1 MKQRITVIFMCICLI
16 ITMLPTTVSA
26 QTYTEGQLYW
36 IWNGEG
42 VKLENGIL
50 KLSQAAKADC
60 VRAELFLELYRSIE
74 GFFAVAKDE
83 NTYIPVGDINLSSTE
98 WISAKPKGGYL
109 YQIEAIDAPAEDLIT
124 TITANVGGTE
134 YRLDCGTD
142 LPHFGFFASADYSKD
157 SFLGWK
163 IDYSKIKDAGKIYYQ
178 ALQRYYEDGEQSYY
192 TSPEIV
198 SMELGSYQNGSF
210 EKEKE
215 LDLSTVKDCGAAER
229 MHTWEVQLPKDY
241 RGITVGNEG
250 RFSCLQVKLR
260 YQGMKPLVEHRYLL
274 YDHMHQAGPAN
285 CKICSEDKLL
295 WIWDDERMFVSKD
308 ADGLPV
314 LKGVQE
320 LDNSSFYLEPDVGET
335 RSGYFAYY
343 DGELLRPVNVE
354 ISDGKTTVEKDAD
367 ERSYLTRLT
376 FAEAEYDIPVTY
388 SNRGKNYSNMIKV
401 CLPLAGFYTTARK
414 DVKTFAPEL
423 SANKNNGVYYLVS
436 DDFYKESGEQVLY
449 FDEQLIPAYDASV
462 GSKSATVKNIKITA
476 MANNIWKFEITD
488 AYAGGEDTNVLEGN
502 SSWFGYR
509 LELKSHD
516 SDDVYENEIC
526 IYDKNSTV
534 KNQLFYI
541 DKRNVKTLGNGG
553 VITPKHLYDVQKKLI
568 LEPNE
573 RKIGYFAYYN
583 GKDFVA
589 VEPSKLPQNFQA
601 TKLEDDEYLYAVE
614 ADNNSAAG
622 QASWGQYSMDF
633 KVELPWAGLYSAI
646 SGGSENYHGY
656 QLLPTQQSSYYLIC
670 EGGTY
675 DSYALKIEYD
685 DLEKADLA
693 VKGMEAKK
701 IAENTNGKQVWKITV
716 TKDFNGTYWDEE
728 FGRYDNILFCI
739 SASKGISTDE
749 YSFCTEIYEQ
759 KRPWIKGNLIGSN
772 DAIDSADALYLRR
785 AVANW
790 PGYRVPKEIADLNAD
805 GKVDIGDINILERH
819 IAGWKGYENLPV
831 TANPLPVAEN

>member
-1 MKQRITVIFMCICLI
+1 MKRRITAIFMCICLI
-16 ITMLPTTVSA
+16 VTMLPMAVSA

-42 VKLENGIL
+42 VEFENGTL
-50 KLSQAAKADC
+50 TLSPAAEADC
-60 VRAELFLELYRSIE
+60 VREELFLELYDGGE
-74 GFFAVAKDE
+74 GFFAVAKGE
-83 NTYIPVGDINLSSTE
+83 NTYVPVEDIKLSSTD
-98 WISAKPKGGYL
+98 WIDVEPKEGYL
-109 YQIEAIDAPAEDLIT
+109 YQIEAINAVSNYSTT
-124 TITANVGGTE
+124 TITANVDDTE
-134 YRLDCGTD
+134 YRLDCGTE

-178 ALQRYYEDGEQSYY
+178 ALERYYKDGEQSYY

-198 SMELGSYQNGSF
+198 SMELGSYQNGRF
-210 EKEKE
+210 EKEK
-215 LDLSTVKDCGAAER
+215 DLAWSTAKDCGAAER
-229 MHTWEVQLPKDY
+229 MHTWEVQLPKNY

-274 YDHMHQAGPAN
+274 YDHIHQDGPAN

-343 DGELLRPVNVE
+343 DGEILRPVDAE
-354 ISDGKTTVEKDAD
+354 ISDGKTSVEKDAD
-367 ERSYLTRLT
+367 EQPYLTRLT
-376 FAEAEYDIPVTY
+376 FAEEEYDIPVTY
-388 SNRGKNYSNMIKV
+388 RIGDKTYSNTIKV
-401 CLPLAGFYTTARK
+401 CLPLAGFYTTAGK
-414 DVKTFAPEL
+414 NVKTFAPEL

-436 DDFYKESGEQVLY
+436 DDFYKDSGEQVLY

-476 MANNIWKFEITD
+476 MANNTWKFEITD
-488 AYAGGEDTNVLEGN
+488 AYEGEEDTNVLEGN
-502 SSWFGYR
+502 SSWFRYR

-553 VITPKHLYDVQKKLI
+553 GITPKHLYDVQKTLI

-589 VEPSKLPQNFQA
+589 VKPSKLPQNFQA
-601 TKLEDDEYLYAVE
+601 TKLEDDEYLYAIE
-614 ADNNSAAG
+614 ADNNSAEG
-622 QASWGQYSMDF
+622 EASWGQYSMDF

-646 SGGSENYHGY
+646 SGGGENYHGY

-685 DLEKADLA
+685 DLKKAGLA
-693 VKGMEAKK
+693 VKGMEAEK
-701 IAENTNGKQVWKITV
+701 IDENTNGKQVWKITV

-759 KRPWIKGNLIGSN
+759 KRPWIKGNLIGSK

-790 PGYRVPKEIADLNAD
+790 PGYQAPKEIADLNAD

-831 TANPLPVAEN
+831 TADPLPVAEN

>member
-36 IWNGEG
+36 IWNSEG
-42 VKLENGIL
+42 VKWNADESRITDGTRSFHLEEPFRNSYEGYFTYYDGEGYVPVEVETVGAADFSVKSAEAEGSKVYSITFPPQSASGVVTASINNEIYSI
-50 KLSQAAKADC
+50 KLQSC
-60 VRAELFLELYRSIE
+60 VPYC
-74 GFFAVAKDE
+74 GFFKTNE
-83 NTYIPVGDINLSSTE
+83 RT
-98 WISAKPKGGYL
+98 
-109 YQIEAIDAPAEDLIT
+109 
-124 TITANVGGTE
+124 
-134 YRLDCGTD
+134 
-142 LPHFGFFASADYSKD
+142 
-157 SFLGWK
+157 
-163 IDYSKIKDAGKIYYQ
+163 
-178 ALQRYYEDGEQSYY
+178 EQSYC
-192 TSPEIV
+192 SNEIDL
-198 SMELGSYQNGSF
+198 SKEERTFYYLEENAESEEITASCSF
-210 EKEKE
+210 EIEQYDENGEWIGCVDAAKDSNIEIEEPQHTADGICYWKITLKEGFK
-215 LDLSTVKDCGAAER
+215 
-229 MHTWEVQLPKDY
+229 
-241 RGITVGNEG
+241 GNQVYDEG
-250 RFSCLQVKLR
+250 RATWLRAESSNGGGDWIQV
-260 YQGMKPLVEHRYLL
+260 
-274 YDHMHQAGPAN
+274 YDHMHQDGPAN

-343 DGELLRPVNVE
+343 DGEILRPVNVE

-367 ERSYLTRLT
+367 ERPYLTRLT

-436 DDFYKESGEQVLY
+436 DDFYKDSGEQVLY

-488 AYAGGEDTNVLEGN
+488 AYEGEEDTNVLEGN
-502 SSWFGYR
+502 SSWFRYR

-553 VITPKHLYDVQKKLI
+553 GITPKHLYDVQKTLI

-589 VEPSKLPQNFQA
+589 VKPSKLPQNFQA
-601 TKLEDDEYLYAVE
+601 TKLEDDEYLYAIE
-614 ADNNSAAG
+614 ADNNSAEG
-622 QASWGQYSMDF
+622 EASWGQYSMDF

-646 SGGSENYHGY
+646 SGGGENYHGY

-685 DLEKADLA
+685 DLKKAGLA
-693 VKGMEAKK
+693 VKGMEAEK
-701 IAENTNGKQVWKITV
+701 IDENTNGKQVWKITV

-759 KRPWIKGNLIGSN
+759 KRPWIKGNLIGSK

-790 PGYRVPKEIADLNAD
+790 PGYQAPKEIADLNAD

-831 TANPLPVAEN
+831 TADPLPVAEN